1 LSNQIQDLFEDWNEI
16 ENQIKALRQT
26 QSELLGNYAKSRE
39 VKKGDI
45 VYAFKAR
52 KRLLEKQED
61 MLDIVVTM
69 FQELEMKEGRK

>member
-1 LSNQIQDLFEDWNEI
+1 MSNQIQDLFEDWNEI

-26 QSELLGNYAKSRE
+26 QSELLGNYSKSRE

-52 KRLLEKQED
+52 KRLLEKNED

-69 FQELEMKEGRK
+69 FQELEMKEVKK